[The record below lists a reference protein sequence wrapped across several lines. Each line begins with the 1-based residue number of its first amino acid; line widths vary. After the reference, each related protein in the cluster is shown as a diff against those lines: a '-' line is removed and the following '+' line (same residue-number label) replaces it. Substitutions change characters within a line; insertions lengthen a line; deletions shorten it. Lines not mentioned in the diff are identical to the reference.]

1 MKLTISQ
8 NKKTLK
14 TINLTSLQLKAF
26 QLLGLKPEDYLEYK
40 IQRLLEFPVQQ
51 AKDLYAK
58 KRLETLAA
66 EEIDSIIDEVEAEK
80 PIKEEE
86 EVIL

>member
-1 MKLTISQ
+1 MKIILEH
-8 NKKTLK
+8 NKQILK
-14 TINLTSLQLKAF
+14 EINLTSLQLKAF
-26 QLLGLKPEDYLEYK
+26 QLLGLKPEDYLEQK

-58 KRLETLAA
+58 KRLETLTE

-86 EVIL
+86 ES